1 MRGKL
6 KVLLSFSQNSIIQ
19 KLYQI
24 SPGQVI
30 AWVCPLILF
39 HFVSHSSLF
48 FFLFPLLFLDHRNFP
63 SIVAS
68 SRTTIF
74 LLVGELSSKALKAV
88 SSEENEH
95 TKKLWNLITRLSDFF
110 SIFTIYYLWIH
121 DIVSSLTH
129 LYTISACNKF
139 RQDMNTFFI
148 KINLFWA
155 QTLIFYVCR
164 KMYYEKS

>member
-110 SIFTIYYLWIH
+110 FLFSQFIIYEFMILSPLSLIYPFIYTPFQL
-121 DIVSSLTH
+121 VTSSVKTWTPFL
-129 LYTISACNKF
+129 
-139 RQDMNTFFI
+139 
-148 KINLFWA
+148 
-155 QTLIFYVCR
+155 
-164 KMYYEKS
+164 

>member
-1 MRGKL
+1 MNSLPSKMRGKL

-110 SIFTIYYLWIH
+110 FYFHNLLFMNSWYCLLSHSFTHSFIH
-121 DIVSSLTH
+121 HFSL
-129 LYTISACNKF
+129 
-139 RQDMNTFFI
+139 
-148 KINLFWA
+148 
-155 QTLIFYVCR
+155 
-164 KMYYEKS
+164 